1 MKNFSVVIILSVWLF
16 SCAEEEQSGERKVY
30 NGPLLI
36 NENVDVVYTDSARVK
51 FKMQAAEQIKLQNED
66 EDFPK
71 GMFLEF
77 FDREEKKESTLIAN
91 YAYFNKQENR
101 WFVKGDVVLNNFA
114 RNRILKS
121 EELYWSSEKGEVWCD
136 TSVRVIVQTPDQTLY
151 GKGLKAKDDFS
162 DYEIY
167 KPTGSFEL

>member
-1 MKNFSVVIILSVWLF
+1 MKNSLVAFVLF
-16 SCAEEEQSGERKVY
+16 LFLCSCAEKEQTEEVKTY
-30 NGPLLI
+30 TGPMLI
-36 NENVDVVYTDSARVK
+36 SENVDVLYTDSAKVK
-51 FKMQAAEQIKLQNED
+51 FKMQAAKQIKLQNED
-66 EDFPK
+66 EDFPN
-71 GMFLEF
+71 GIYLEF
-77 FDREEKKESTLIAN
+77 FDDEEIKESTLISK
-91 YAYFNKQENR
+91 YAHFDKQENR

-114 RNRILKS
+114 RNRILRS

-136 TSVRVIVQTPDQTLY
+136 TTVRVIVETPDQVLY

>member
-1 MKNFSVVIILSVWLF
+1 MKSFSVVFILAALLF
-16 SCAEEEQSGERKVY
+16 SCAEKEQLGEKQFY

-36 NENVDVVYTDSARVK
+36 NEDVEVVYTDSARVK
-51 FKMQAAEQIKLQNED
+51 FKMKAKKQIKLQNED
-66 EDFPK
+66 EDFPQ

-77 FDREEKKESTLIAN
+77 FDREEKKESTLISN
-91 YAYFNKQENR
+91 YAHFDKQENR

-136 TSVRVIVQTPDQTLY
+136 TSVRVIVETPDQILY